1 MNTARCKVW
10 GGIHYKPRTQ
20 YTHAT
25 SCMTGVVIG
34 TRTSTTIVI
43 GTVTIIVVLTSLLLL
58 PTSFSM
64 VLPLLVLPPLACWS
78 DRGLPPRWRRGGADT
93 AWIPLGRAQSLCL
106 CGPAPPA
113 HPRTHPPHLPPTPI
127 LQVYQQHDRT
137 RRRKWD
143 FSREGCDVGSG
154 ISPGVGSVVV
164 TRAEA
169 GRWEGG
175 KGYGRGPGVQSRTGH
190 DAHPTLRS
198 CRTRAVPTLPQRC
211 GNTTSTITDT
221 GYRFYF

>member
-1 MNTARCKVW
+1 MEGHSHCACAGQRPQHT
-10 GGIHYKPRTQ
+10 P
-20 YTHAT
+20 
-25 SCMTGVVIG
+25 
-34 TRTSTTIVI
+34 
-43 GTVTIIVVLTSLLLL
+43 VLIP
-58 PTSFSM
+58 PT
-64 VLPLLVLPPLACWS
+64 
-78 DRGLPPRWRRGGADT
+78 
-93 AWIPLGRAQSLCL
+93 
-106 CGPAPPA
+106 
-113 HPRTHPPHLPPTPI
+113 LPPTPI

-198 CRTRAVPTLPQRC
+198 CRTGAVPTLPQRC
-211 GNTTSTITDT
+211 GNTTNTITDT
-221 GYRFYF
+221 DTDIISVLAPPTPTLARTITSTDTHSRDCHERPNLGEYYQL